1 MDAALI
7 AAAKH
12 RGASAN
18 RADKLVSLS
27 PRWASSS
34 RPQPKKEHMEETWN
48 ISPEA
53 MAALNPQPAN
63 EIDELIDSAGCEW
76 PVKIASWSEPL

>member
-1 MDAALI
+1 
-7 AAAKH
+7 
-12 RGASAN
+12 
-18 RADKLVSLS
+18 
-27 PRWASSS
+27 
-34 RPQPKKEHMEETWN
+34 MEEIWK

-63 EIDELIDSAGCEW
+63 EIDELIVSVGAEW